1 MHIAHV
7 SACGQ
12 LGLGGGGGGINVN
25 VLDQSQIALKQIL
38 ISNYLLNLTENF
50 STIQQC

>member
-12 LGLGGGGGGINVN
+12 LGLGGINVN
-25 VLDQSQIALKQIL
+25 FLDQSQIALKQIL
-38 ISNYLLNLTENF
+38 ISNYLLNLMKNF

>member
-12 LGLGGGGGGINVN
+12 LGLGGGGGINVN
-25 VLDQSQIALKQIL
+25 FLDQSQIALKQIL